1 MAKKKA
7 KRYTDAKKAEILN
20 FIESKGRGG
29 QAAALKKF
37 KVSAATINSWRKKS
51 GRKVESKS
59 KNLGTSSK
67 LKVVQELIRIRAEI
81 DAAETKLVT
90 LQKQHKRL
98 RSKV

>member
-20 FIESKGRGG
+20 FIDSKGRGG

-51 GRKVESKS
+51 GRKVESK
-59 KNLGTSSK
+59 NLGTSCD
-67 LKVVQELIRIRAEI
+67 LKVVQELIRIRTEI
-81 DAAETKLVT
+81 DAAEAQLAT
-90 LQKQHKRL
+90 LQKQHKKL
-98 RSKV
+98 RSKI